1 MGSTPHL
8 PSKNGGPEILVS
20 ICIPTYN
27 GASTIAET
35 LKSCLNQ
42 TLQNFEIIISDDNS
56 TDATLNEVQS
66 IDDPRIKILNRETS
80 TTPTDNWN
88 RVINA
93 ASGHY
98 IKVLGQDDILFTDC
112 LEFEVLVME
121 KNRHLSP
128 SFCFSRRDI
137 IDETGRTLIYSR
149 GWIPKAGMCSF
160 PSAISTITRSGGNT
174 IGEPVVGL
182 IDLDSL
188 KQTQGFRGSY
198 LIDLNMWISLLHIG
212 PALHTTKTLM
222 AFRVGASSW
231 SYKLRRHQASQTIS
245 FIQDLRKSFPEDISR
260 FDQIVV
266 ITLAYLKP
274 KLRVLVI
281 LIARTFRTHF
291 KRR

>member
-8 PSKNGGPEILVS
+8 PSKNGDPEVLVS

-35 LKSCLNQ
+35 LKSCINQ

-80 TTPTDNWN
+80 TTPADNWN
-88 RVINA
+88 RAVNA

-112 LEFEVLVME
+112 LESEVIVME

-149 GWIPKAGMCSF
+149 GWIPKTGMCSF
-160 PSAISTITRSGGNT
+160 PSAISTITRSGGNP

-260 FDQIVV
+260 FDQIVG

-281 LIARTFRTHF
+281 LIARTFRTHP

>member
-1 MGSTPHL
+1 MGSTPNL
-8 PSKNGGPEILVS
+8 PSKNGGPEVLVS

-80 TTPTDNWN
+80 TTPADNWN

-112 LEFEVLVME
+112 LESEVMVME

-137 IDETGRTLIYSR
+137 IDETGRTLIHAR
-149 GWIPKAGMCSF
+149 GWSPKHGLCSF
-160 PSAISTITRSGGNT
+160 PSAISRIVRSGGNP

-182 IDLDSL
+182 IDSQSL
-188 KQTQGFRGSY
+188 KGTSGYAGSY
-198 LIDLNMWISLLHIG
+198 LIDLNLWIDLLKIG
-212 PALHTTKTLM
+212 PAIHTDKILM
-222 AFRVGASSW
+222 AFRIGASSW
-231 SYKLRRHQASQTIS
+231 SYRLRQQQTSETIR
-245 FIQDLRKSFPEDISR
+245 FINYQRQSFPEYVSTFDKIFGIS
-260 FDQIVV
+260 
-266 ITLAYLKP
+266 LALLKP
-274 KLRVLVI
+274 KLRVFIV
-281 LIARTFRTHF
+281 LITQRIQRASTP
-291 KRR
+291 

>member
-1 MGSTPHL
+1 
-8 PSKNGGPEILVS
+8 
-20 ICIPTYN
+20 
-27 GASTIAET
+27 
-35 LKSCLNQ
+35 
-42 TLQNFEIIISDDNS
+42 
-56 TDATLNEVQS
+56 
-66 IDDPRIKILNRETS
+66 
-80 TTPTDNWN
+80 
-88 RVINA
+88 
-93 ASGHY
+93 
-98 IKVLGQDDILFTDC
+98 
-112 LEFEVLVME
+112 
-121 KNRHLSP
+121 
-128 SFCFSRRDI
+128 
-137 IDETGRTLIYSR
+137 
-149 GWIPKAGMCSF
+149 MCSF
-160 PSAISTITRSGGNT
+160 PSAISTITRSGGNP

-182 IDLDSL
+182 IALDSL

-260 FDQIVV
+260 FDQIVG

>member
-8 PSKNGGPEILVS
+8 PSKNGGPEVLVS

-56 TDATLNEVQS
+56 PDATLNEVQS
-66 IDDPRIKILNRETS
+66 INDPRIKILNRETS
-80 TTPTDNWN
+80 TTPADNWN

-98 IKVLGQDDILFTDC
+98 IKMLGQDDILFTDC
-112 LEFEVLVME
+112 LESEVMVME

-137 IDETGRTLIYSR
+137 IDETGRTLIHAR
-149 GWIPKAGMCSF
+149 GWSPKHGLCSF
-160 PSAISTITRSGGNT
+160 PSAISRIVRSGGNP

-182 IDLDSL
+182 IDSQSL
-188 KQTQGFRGSY
+188 KRTNGYTGSY
-198 LIDLNMWISLLHIG
+198 LIDLNLWIDLLRIG
-212 PALHTTKTLM
+212 PAIHTNKTLM
-222 AFRVGASSW
+222 AFRVGASTW
-231 SYKLRRHQASQTIS
+231 SHRLRQHQTSETIR
-245 FIQDLRKSFPEDISR
+245 FINVQRKSFPEYVSR
-260 FDQIVV
+260 YDEFFGKS
-266 ITLAYLKP
+266 LALVKP
-274 KLRVLVI
+274 KLRI
-281 LIARTFRTHF
+281 LIVLITQRIQRTTTP
-291 KRR
+291 

>member
-8 PSKNGGPEILVS
+8 PSKNGDPEVLVS

-35 LKSCLNQ
+35 LKSCINQ

-80 TTPTDNWN
+80 TTPADNWN
-88 RVINA
+88 RAVNA

-112 LEFEVLVME
+112 LESEVTVME
-121 KNRHLSP
+121 ENRHFSP

-137 IDETGRTLIYSR
+137 IDETGRTLIHAR
-149 GWIPKAGMCSF
+149 GWKPKHGLCSF
-160 PSAISTITRSGGNT
+160 PLAISRIVRSGGNP

-182 IDLDSL
+182 IDSQSL
-188 KQTQGFRGSY
+188 KGTSGYAGSY
-198 LIDLNMWISLLHIG
+198 LIDLNLWIDLLKIG
-212 PALHTTKTLM
+212 PAIHTDKILM
-222 AFRVGASSW
+222 AFRIGASSW
-231 SYKLRRHQASQTIS
+231 SYQLRRRQTSEMMSLINS
-245 FIQDLRKSFPEDISR
+245 LRNSFPHHVSR
-260 FDQIVV
+260 LDQISG
-266 ITLAYLKP
+266 ISLAFLKP
-274 KLRVLVI
+274 KLRI
-281 LIARTFRTHF
+281 LIIVIARKVSRIS
-291 KRR
+291 KAN

>member
-1 MGSTPHL
+1 M
-8 PSKNGGPEILVS
+8 S
-20 ICIPTYN
+20 ICLPTFN
-27 GASTIAET
+27 GATMIKETIF
-35 LKSCLNQ
+35 SCLNQ
-42 TLQNFEIIISDDNS
+42 TLQSFEIIISDDNS
-56 TDATLNEVQS
+56 TDDTLLVVSEF
-66 IDDPRIKILNRETS
+66 DDSRILVLPS
-80 TTPTDNWN
+80 FLSVSPAFNWN
-88 RVINA
+88 RTIA
-93 ASGHY
+93 AARGKY
-98 IKVLGQDDILFTDC
+98 VKVLGQDDVLFPDC
-112 LEFEVLVME
+112 LEREVTLME
-121 KNRHLSP
+121 DNSHLNP

-149 GWIPKAGMCSF
+149 GWIPKTGICSF
-160 PSAISTITRSGGNT
+160 PSAISTITRSGGNP

-182 IDLDSL
+182 IDSDSL
-188 KQTQGFRGSY
+188 KQTQGFTGSY

-260 FDQIVV
+260 FDQIVG

-281 LIARTFRTHF
+281 LIARTFRTHP

>member
-80 TTPTDNWN
+80 TTPADNWN

-112 LEFEVLVME
+112 LESEVTVME
-121 KNRHLSP
+121 ENRHFSP

-137 IDETGRTLIYSR
+137 IDETGRTLIHAR
-149 GWIPKAGMCSF
+149 GWKPKHGLCSF
-160 PSAISTITRSGGNT
+160 PLAISRIVRSGGNP

-182 IDLDSL
+182 IDSQSL
-188 KQTQGFRGSY
+188 KRTNGYTGSY
-198 LIDLNMWISLLHIG
+198 LIDLNLWIDLLRIG
-212 PALHTTKTLM
+212 PAIHTNKTLM
-222 AFRVGASSW
+222 AFRVGASTW
-231 SYKLRRHQASQTIS
+231 SHRLRQHQTSETIR
-245 FIQDLRKSFPEDISR
+245 FINVQRKSFPEYVSR
-260 FDQIVV
+260 YDEIFGKS
-266 ITLAYLKP
+266 LALVKP
-274 KLRVLVI
+274 KLRI
-281 LIARTFRTHF
+281 LIVLITQRIQRTTTP
-291 KRR
+291 

>member
-1 MGSTPHL
+1 LGSTPHL
-8 PSKNGGPEILVS
+8 PSKNGGPEVLVS

-56 TDATLNEVQS
+56 TDATLIEVQS

-80 TTPTDNWN
+80 TTPADNWN

-112 LEFEVLVME
+112 LEFEVMVME

-149 GWIPKAGMCSF
+149 GWIPKTGICSF
-160 PSAISTITRSGGNT
+160 PSAISTITRSGGNP

-182 IDLDSL
+182 IDSDSL
-188 KQTQGFRGSY
+188 KQTQGFTGSY

-231 SYKLRRHQASQTIS
+231 SYKLRRHQASQIIS
-245 FIQDLRKSFPEDISR
+245 FIKDLKKSFPEDISR
-260 FDQIVV
+260 FDQIVG

-281 LIARTFRTHF
+281 LIARTFRTHL

>member
-8 PSKNGGPEILVS
+8 PSKNGGPEVLVS

-56 TDATLNEVQS
+56 TDATLIEVQS

-80 TTPTDNWN
+80 TTPADNWN

-98 IKVLGQDDILFTDC
+98 IKVLGQVDILFTDC
-112 LEFEVLVME
+112 LESEVIVME

-149 GWIPKAGMCSF
+149 GWIPKTGMCPF
-160 PSAISTITRSGGNT
+160 PSAISTITRSGGNP

-198 LIDLNMWISLLHIG
+198 LIDLN
-212 PALHTTKTLM
+212 T
-222 AFRVGASSW
+222 
-231 SYKLRRHQASQTIS
+231 
-245 FIQDLRKSFPEDISR
+245 
-260 FDQIVV
+260 
-266 ITLAYLKP
+266 
-274 KLRVLVI
+274 
-281 LIARTFRTHF
+281 
-291 KRR
+291 